1 MALAIVVFF
10 LTIAAVLWIFGDMS
24 YLSKPILKQFA
35 FTMALGSF
43 MTWAFLTFFLET
55 VFQWK
60 NYQNYI
66 YLLFI
71 PFFIIGMYH
80 LKKARKIVPLSVQAN
95 QQRYWEEIKASDVYK
110 FFLGRKEP
118 KRKKIVIRVNEG
130 EKKFFKSSEL
140 IPDKDYVS
148 VNFFRMLKRIEKE
161 LTFVDLK
168 SLQNIELEIL
178 TILNANPNAQDTQ
191 DVKSVQE
198 KAEQEQAHKK
208 HSEELNKQL
217 IEKDKE
223 IATLKEQLAKD
234 MNDTINQI
242 PLYKAVFDKIKF
254 FIREQDIKANLV
266 DIFVEDKGCV
276 EFFLLDLWERYTK
289 RVNIGTANLVLLAE
303 REIEEEFIGA
313 MDNVDLYSVKAKGAA
328 LYYRY
333 MVFMGRVDNYLKK
346 AEQEEEKFDES
357 LKDGDFL

>member
-71 PFFIIGMYH
+71 PFLIIGMYH

-168 SLQNIELEIL
+168 SSQNIE
-178 TILNANPNAQDTQ
+178 
-191 DVKSVQE
+191 
-198 KAEQEQAHKK
+198 
-208 HSEELNKQL
+208 
-217 IEKDKE
+217 
-223 IATLKEQLAKD
+223 KD
-234 MNDTINQI
+234 MNDIINQI
-242 PLYKAVFDKIKF
+242 PLYKVVFGKIKF

>member
-161 LTFVDLK
+161 LTFVNLK
-168 SLQNIELEIL
+168 SSQNIE
-178 TILNANPNAQDTQ
+178 
-191 DVKSVQE
+191 
-198 KAEQEQAHKK
+198 
-208 HSEELNKQL
+208 
-217 IEKDKE
+217 
-223 IATLKEQLAKD
+223 KD

>member
-71 PFFIIGMYH
+71 PLFIIGMYH

-168 SLQNIELEIL
+168 SSQNIE
-178 TILNANPNAQDTQ
+178 
-191 DVKSVQE
+191 
-198 KAEQEQAHKK
+198 
-208 HSEELNKQL
+208 
-217 IEKDKE
+217 
-223 IATLKEQLAKD
+223 KD

>member
-168 SLQNIELEIL
+168 SSQNIE
-178 TILNANPNAQDTQ
+178 
-191 DVKSVQE
+191 
-198 KAEQEQAHKK
+198 
-208 HSEELNKQL
+208 
-217 IEKDKE
+217 
-223 IATLKEQLAKD
+223 KD
-234 MNDTINQI
+234 MNDIINQI

-303 REIEEEFIGA
+303 RDIEEEFIGA

-346 AEQEEEKFDES
+346 VEQEEEKFDES

>member
-168 SLQNIELEIL
+168 SSQNIE
-178 TILNANPNAQDTQ
+178 
-191 DVKSVQE
+191 
-198 KAEQEQAHKK
+198 
-208 HSEELNKQL
+208 
-217 IEKDKE
+217 
-223 IATLKEQLAKD
+223 KD

-266 DIFVEDKGCV
+266 DIFLEDKGCV

>member
-80 LKKARKIVPLSVQAN
+80 LKKARKIIPLSVQAN

-178 TILNANPNAQDTQ
+178 TILNANPNAQDT
-191 DVKSVQE
+191 
-198 KAEQEQAHKK
+198 
-208 HSEELNKQL
+208 EELNRQ
-217 IEKDKE
+217 ITEKNKE
-223 IATLKEQLAKD
+223 IAALKEQLAKD

-242 PLYKAVFDKIKF
+242 PLYKTVFDKIKF
-254 FIREQDIKANLV
+254 FIREQDIQANLV

>member
-168 SLQNIELEIL
+168 LLQNIELEIL
-178 TILNANPNAQDTQ
+178 TILNANRNAQDT
-191 DVKSVQE
+191 K
-198 KAEQEQAHKK
+198 
-208 HSEELNKQL
+208 ELNRQ
-217 IEKDKE
+217 ITEKNKE

-254 FIREQDIKANLV
+254 FIREQDIEANLV

-346 AEQEEEKFDES
+346 VEQEEKFDES

>member
-71 PFFIIGMYH
+71 PFFIIGIYH

-161 LTFVDLK
+161 LTFVNVK
-168 SLQNIELEIL
+168 SSQNIE
-178 TILNANPNAQDTQ
+178 
-191 DVKSVQE
+191 
-198 KAEQEQAHKK
+198 
-208 HSEELNKQL
+208 
-217 IEKDKE
+217 
-223 IATLKEQLAKD
+223 KD
-234 MNDTINQI
+234 MNDAINQI

-254 FIREQDIKANLV
+254 FIREQDIKTDLV

>member
-178 TILNANPNAQDTQ
+178 TILNANPNAQDT
-191 DVKSVQE
+191 
-198 KAEQEQAHKK
+198 
-208 HSEELNKQL
+208 EELNRQ
-217 IEKDKE
+217 ITEKNKE

-266 DIFVEDKGCV
+266 DIFVEDNKGCV

>member
-178 TILNANPNAQDTQ
+178 TILNANRNAQDT
-191 DVKSVQE
+191 K
-198 KAEQEQAHKK
+198 
-208 HSEELNKQL
+208 ELNRQ
-217 IEKDKE
+217 ITEKNKE

-254 FIREQDIKANLV
+254 FIREQDIEANLV

-276 EFFLLDLWERYTK
+276 EFSLLDLWERYTK

>member
-80 LKKARKIVPLSVQAN
+80 LKKARKIIPLSVQAN

-178 TILNANPNAQDTQ
+178 TILNANPNT
-191 DVKSVQE
+191 
-198 KAEQEQAHKK
+198 
-208 HSEELNKQL
+208 EELNRQ
-217 IEKDKE
+217 ITEKNKE
-223 IATLKEQLAKD
+223 IAALKEQLAKD

-254 FIREQDIKANLV
+254 FIREQDIQANLV

>member
-1 MALAIVVFF
+1 MALAIAVFF

-168 SLQNIELEIL
+168 SSQNIE
-178 TILNANPNAQDTQ
+178 
-191 DVKSVQE
+191 
-198 KAEQEQAHKK
+198 
-208 HSEELNKQL
+208 
-217 IEKDKE
+217 
-223 IATLKEQLAKD
+223 KD
-234 MNDTINQI
+234 MNDIINQI

-303 REIEEEFIGA
+303 REIERE
-313 MDNVDLYSVKAKGAA
+313 
-328 LYYRY
+328 R
-333 MVFMGRVDNYLKK
+333 R
-346 AEQEEEKFDES
+346 
-357 LKDGDFL
+357 

>member
-168 SLQNIELEIL
+168 SSQNIE
-178 TILNANPNAQDTQ
+178 
-191 DVKSVQE
+191 
-198 KAEQEQAHKK
+198 
-208 HSEELNKQL
+208 
-217 IEKDKE
+217 
-223 IATLKEQLAKD
+223 KD
-234 MNDTINQI
+234 MNDIINQI

-276 EFFLLDLWERYTK
+276 EFFLLDLWERHTK

>member
-71 PFFIIGMYH
+71 LFFIIGMYH

-168 SLQNIELEIL
+168 SSQNIE
-178 TILNANPNAQDTQ
+178 
-191 DVKSVQE
+191 
-198 KAEQEQAHKK
+198 
-208 HSEELNKQL
+208 
-217 IEKDKE
+217 
-223 IATLKEQLAKD
+223 KD
-234 MNDTINQI
+234 MNDIINQI
-242 PLYKAVFDKIKF
+242 PLYKVVFGKIKF

>member
-60 NYQNYI
+60 DYQNYI

-178 TILNANPNAQDTQ
+178 TILNANPNAQDT
-191 DVKSVQE
+191 
-198 KAEQEQAHKK
+198 
-208 HSEELNKQL
+208 EELNRQ
-217 IEKDKE
+217 ITEKNKE
-223 IATLKEQLAKD
+223 IAALKEQLAKD

-254 FIREQDIKANLV
+254 FIREQDIEANLV

-346 AEQEEEKFDES
+346 AF
-357 LKDGDFL
+357 

>member
-178 TILNANPNAQDTQ
+178 TILNANPNAQDT
-191 DVKSVQE
+191 
-198 KAEQEQAHKK
+198 
-208 HSEELNKQL
+208 EELNRQ
-217 IEKDKE
+217 ITEKNKE
-223 IATLKEQLAKD
+223 IAALKEQLAKD

-254 FIREQDIKANLV
+254 FIREQDIEANLV

>member
-1 MALAIVVFF
+1 MALAIAVFF

-168 SLQNIELEIL
+168 SSQNIE
-178 TILNANPNAQDTQ
+178 
-191 DVKSVQE
+191 
-198 KAEQEQAHKK
+198 
-208 HSEELNKQL
+208 
-217 IEKDKE
+217 
-223 IATLKEQLAKD
+223 KD
-234 MNDTINQI
+234 MNDIINQI

>member
-80 LKKARKIVPLSVQAN
+80 LKKARKIIPLSVQAN

-178 TILNANPNAQDTQ
+178 TILNANPNAQDT
-191 DVKSVQE
+191 
-198 KAEQEQAHKK
+198 
-208 HSEELNKQL
+208 EELNRQ
-217 IEKDKE
+217 ITEKNKE
-223 IATLKEQLAKD
+223 IAALKEQLAKD

-254 FIREQDIKANLV
+254 FIREQDIQANLV

>member
-1 MALAIVVFF
+1 MALVIVVFF

-80 LKKARKIVPLSVQAN
+80 LKKARKIIPLSVQAN

-178 TILNANPNAQDTQ
+178 TILNANPNAQDT
-191 DVKSVQE
+191 
-198 KAEQEQAHKK
+198 
-208 HSEELNKQL
+208 EELNRQ
-217 IEKDKE
+217 ITEKNKE
-223 IATLKEQLAKD
+223 IAALKEQLAKD

-242 PLYKAVFDKIKF
+242 PLYKTVFDKIKF
-254 FIREQDIKANLV
+254 FIREQDIQANLV

>member
-80 LKKARKIVPLSVQAN
+80 FKKARKIVPLSVQAN

-168 SLQNIELEIL
+168 SSQNIE
-178 TILNANPNAQDTQ
+178 
-191 DVKSVQE
+191 
-198 KAEQEQAHKK
+198 
-208 HSEELNKQL
+208 
-217 IEKDKE
+217 
-223 IATLKEQLAKD
+223 KD
-234 MNDTINQI
+234 MNDIINQI
-242 PLYKAVFDKIKF
+242 PLYKVVFGKIKF

>member
-1 MALAIVVFF
+1 MALAIVVFL

-168 SLQNIELEIL
+168 SSQNIE
-178 TILNANPNAQDTQ
+178 
-191 DVKSVQE
+191 
-198 KAEQEQAHKK
+198 
-208 HSEELNKQL
+208 
-217 IEKDKE
+217 
-223 IATLKEQLAKD
+223 KD
-234 MNDTINQI
+234 MNDIINQI

>member
-168 SLQNIELEIL
+168 SSQNIE
-178 TILNANPNAQDTQ
+178 
-191 DVKSVQE
+191 
-198 KAEQEQAHKK
+198 
-208 HSEELNKQL
+208 
-217 IEKDKE
+217 
-223 IATLKEQLAKD
+223 KD
-234 MNDTINQI
+234 MKDIINQI

>member
-168 SLQNIELEIL
+168 SSQNIE
-178 TILNANPNAQDTQ
+178 
-191 DVKSVQE
+191 
-198 KAEQEQAHKK
+198 
-208 HSEELNKQL
+208 
-217 IEKDKE
+217 
-223 IATLKEQLAKD
+223 KD

-254 FIREQDIKANLV
+254 FIREQDIEANLV

-346 AEQEEEKFDES
+346 VEQEEKFDES

>member
-178 TILNANPNAQDTQ
+178 TILNANRNAQDT
-191 DVKSVQE
+191 K
-198 KAEQEQAHKK
+198 
-208 HSEELNKQL
+208 ELNRQITK
-217 IEKDKE
+217 KNKE

-254 FIREQDIKANLV
+254 FIREQDIEANLV

>member
-168 SLQNIELEIL
+168 SSQNIE
-178 TILNANPNAQDTQ
+178 
-191 DVKSVQE
+191 
-198 KAEQEQAHKK
+198 
-208 HSEELNKQL
+208 
-217 IEKDKE
+217 
-223 IATLKEQLAKD
+223 KD
-234 MNDTINQI
+234 MNDIINQI
-242 PLYKAVFDKIKF
+242 PLYKVVFDKIKF
-254 FIREQDIKANLV
+254 FVREQDIKANLV

-313 MDNVDLYSVKAKGAA
+313 MDNVDLYSVKAKGTA

>member
-178 TILNANPNAQDTQ
+178 TILNANPNAQDT
-191 DVKSVQE
+191 
-198 KAEQEQAHKK
+198 
-208 HSEELNKQL
+208 EELNRQ
-217 IEKDKE
+217 ITEKNKE

>member
-168 SLQNIELEIL
+168 SSQNIE
-178 TILNANPNAQDTQ
+178 
-191 DVKSVQE
+191 
-198 KAEQEQAHKK
+198 
-208 HSEELNKQL
+208 
-217 IEKDKE
+217 
-223 IATLKEQLAKD
+223 KD
-234 MNDTINQI
+234 MNDIINQI
-242 PLYKAVFDKIKF
+242 PLYKVVFGKIKF

>member
-80 LKKARKIVPLSVQAN
+80 LKKARKIIPLSVQAN

-178 TILNANPNAQDTQ
+178 TILNANPNAQDT
-191 DVKSVQE
+191 
-198 KAEQEQAHKK
+198 
-208 HSEELNKQL
+208 EELNRQ
-217 IEKDKE
+217 ITEKNKE
-223 IATLKEQLAKD
+223 IAALKEQLAKD

-242 PLYKAVFDKIKF
+242 PLYKVVFDKIKF
-254 FIREQDIKANLV
+254 FIREQDIQANLV

>member
-161 LTFVDLK
+161 LTFVNLK
-168 SLQNIELEIL
+168 SSPNI
-178 TILNANPNAQDTQ
+178 
-191 DVKSVQE
+191 K
-198 KAEQEQAHKK
+198 
-208 HSEELNKQL
+208 
-217 IEKDKE
+217 
-223 IATLKEQLAKD
+223 KD

>member
-168 SLQNIELEIL
+168 SSQNIE
-178 TILNANPNAQDTQ
+178 
-191 DVKSVQE
+191 
-198 KAEQEQAHKK
+198 
-208 HSEELNKQL
+208 
-217 IEKDKE
+217 
-223 IATLKEQLAKD
+223 KD

-242 PLYKAVFDKIKF
+242 PLYKAIFDKIKF

>member
-168 SLQNIELEIL
+168 SSQNIE
-178 TILNANPNAQDTQ
+178 
-191 DVKSVQE
+191 
-198 KAEQEQAHKK
+198 
-208 HSEELNKQL
+208 
-217 IEKDKE
+217 
-223 IATLKEQLAKD
+223 KD
-234 MNDTINQI
+234 MNDIINQI

>member
-161 LTFVDLK
+161 LTFVNLK
-168 SLQNIELEIL
+168 SSQNIE
-178 TILNANPNAQDTQ
+178 
-191 DVKSVQE
+191 
-198 KAEQEQAHKK
+198 
-208 HSEELNKQL
+208 
-217 IEKDKE
+217 
-223 IATLKEQLAKD
+223 KD
-234 MNDTINQI
+234 MNDIINQI

-346 AEQEEEKFDES
+346 VEQEEKFDES